1 MRFKWNRELQQGGA
15 AFLAEMLSVGG
26 SADLLLYHRMLCSEE
41 GFKECLIIEASTSED
56 EDLPDVRY

>member
-1 MRFKWNRELQQGGA
+1 VEQGTTTGRRRL
-15 AFLAEMLSVGG
+15 FSRDVSVGG
-26 SADLLLYHRMLCSEE
+26 SADLLRYHRMLCSEG